1 MKICYACENSSFK
14 IDKITEEAIIGKK
27 IVGWKVKRGEYTV
40 APNDSVPFLIGI
52 RERIPKKYDTISE
65 LNLGNKYANRW
76 IFYWAANKESTY
88 SIKEAP
94 DAYGVNYT
102 NLGITKSDNNGKI
115 VFKLE
120 CPQPYSVDG
129 KTYYP
134 HIHFMISNKKNEQW
148 ELKVRTINIV
158 CNFSKEKVK
167 NAIKNKSYLII
178 NALPKEYF
186 EKQYIPNSINLYYK
200 DAINMTDKKIDNFIK
215 NNLNKLNNELKELID
230 NKKLS
235 IKDIPI
241 LVYCYNKKCDAGKK
255 LIKRLNK
262 ANYHKIVEYE
272 DGVTGFF
279 NSPKH

>member
-1 MKICYACENSSFK
+1 MKICYACENKSFK
-14 IDKITEEAIIGKK
+14 IDKIIEESIIGKK

-40 APNDSVPFLIGI
+40 VPNDSVPFLIGI
-52 RERIPKKYDTISE
+52 REKTPKNFDTKSG
-65 LNLGNKYANRW
+65 LNLGIKYANRW
-76 IFYWAANKESTY
+76 IFYWAANKASSY
-88 SIKEAP
+88 KIKKAP
-94 DAYGVNYT
+94 DAYGINYT
-102 NLGITKSDNNGKI
+102 NMGITKSDSNGKI
-115 VFKLE
+115 IFKLE
-120 CPQPYSVDG
+120 CPQPYSVNG

-134 HIHFMISNKKNEQW
+134 HIHFMISNKKNENW
-148 ELKVRTINIV
+148 ELKVRTINII
-158 CNFSKEKVK
+158 CNFTKEKVK

-186 EKQYIPNSINLYYK
+186 EKQHIPNSVNLYYK
-200 DAINMTDKKIDNFIK
+200 DAINMTDEKIDNFIK
-215 NNLNKLNNELKELID
+215 NNLNCVNNDLKKLID

-241 LVYCYNKKCDAGKK
+241 LVYCYSKSCDAGKN

-279 NSPKH
+279 K